1 VIWEGN
7 RLLPTP
13 LRFSSSSIRRLPRLR
28 SFPPESFLANPCC
41 LRGELTTGR
50 RNPRSGSLSRGG
62 WISAAPLVILR
73 GELLGLSRFGDVRR
87 GSDEER
93 GVSYE
98 RRGGRNFWCFFFSL
112 RFDPVLGSSPTLLFL
127 VRRFAAPFCL
137 IFWARV
143 VVMMLVSG

>member
-1 VIWEGN
+1 VIGEGN

-73 GELLGLSRFGDVRR
+73 GELLGLSRFLDVRR
-87 GSDEER
+87 GEFPMSDVGAEFL
-93 GVSYE
+93 VL
-98 RRGGRNFWCFFFSL
+98 FFPL
-112 RFDPVLGSSPTLLFL
+112 RFDSVLGSSPTLLFL

>member
-1 VIWEGN
+1 VIGEGN

-73 GELLGLSRFGDVRR
+73 GELLGLSRFLDVRR
-87 GSDEER
+87 GEFPMSD
-93 GVSYE
+93 V
-98 RRGGRNFWCFFFSL
+98 GGGISGAFFFLCASIPSLVHPQLCFSWYGGSL
-112 RFDPVLGSSPTLLFL
+112 RLF
-127 VRRFAAPFCL
+127 A
-137 IFWARV
+137 
-143 VVMMLVSG
+143 